1 MQRQAQARPAAITA
15 GNRAGQPRGRIA
27 VKARRAASAE

>member
-1 MQRQAQARPAAITA
+1 MQRQARAGTAAITA

-27 VKARRAASAE
+27 VKAWRAASAK